1 MSERTVRLLEDRVQR
16 VARRIQELMLE
27 RERLGREVEALKE
40 KLQAVE
46 EEAASRRAAGAD
58 LDWSEVA
65 LTLRAAAEEL
75 RRS

>member
-16 VARRIQELMLE
+16 VSRRIQELKLE
-27 RERLGREVEALKE
+27 RERLSREVEALQSRLLAAE
-40 KLQAVE
+40 Q
-46 EEAASRRAAGAD
+46 EATRRKGEAD

-65 LTLRAAAEEL
+65 HTLRAAAEEL